1 MATEVLM
8 PKQGNS
14 VESCIILDWRVKE
27 GDPISIG
34 DVVCEAETDKSTIEV
49 ESTAAGTVLKLLFT
63 AGEEVPVMQPIL
75 VVGQKGEK
83 VAATT
88 APPEKPVDSQDAT
101 ATVASVASAEVPKQQ
116 PDPVATSTGTAG
128 SGGDLHI
135 SPRARAVASATGVDT
150 GTMDPTGPKGR
161 IIERDVL
168 EALKGREPLSPAAK
182 EALVNQALQA
192 PAQGTGIGGRVLVA
206 DLASAGAGKS
216 TTGQLSVPT
225 DFPGPVTEVVV
236 KGVRK
241 VTAKRMHDS
250 IATTAQFT
258 MNAYADASV
267 LQSLRARFKSSDPEL
282 GLQKVTINDIILF
295 AVAKTIR
302 QFPYMNSHF
311 LGDKMRTF
319 EHVHLGC
326 AVDTPKGLLVP
337 VVKYA
342 DNRSLKQISDE
353 FKRLAAMSIEGK
365 AQPDD
370 LTGGTF
376 TVTNLGAM
384 GIDTFTPVLNVPEV
398 AILGVGGI
406 SMRAV
411 EDAEGDFTFVP
422 HIGLSLTIDHQAV
435 DGAPGARF
443 LNALCRNIAT
453 IDLLMAL

>member
-1 MATEVLM
+1 M
-8 PKQGNS
+8 
-14 VESCIILDWRVKE
+14 
-27 GDPISIG
+27 
-34 DVVCEAETDKSTIEV
+34 
-49 ESTAAGTVLKLLFT
+49 
-63 AGEEVPVMQPIL
+63 
-75 VVGQKGEK
+75 
-83 VAATT
+83 
-88 APPEKPVDSQDAT
+88 
-101 ATVASVASAEVPKQQ
+101 
-116 PDPVATSTGTAG
+116 
-128 SGGDLHI
+128 
-135 SPRARAVASATGVDT
+135 
-150 GTMDPTGPKGR
+150 
-161 IIERDVL
+161 
-168 EALKGREPLSPAAK
+168 
-182 EALVNQALQA
+182 
-192 PAQGTGIGGRVLVA
+192 
-206 DLASAGAGKS
+206 
-216 TTGQLSVPT
+216 
-225 DFPGPVTEVVV
+225 V

-267 LQSLRARFKSSDPEL
+267 LQSLRARFKASAPEL
-282 GLQKVTINDIILF
+282 GLQKVTLNDMILF
-295 AVAKTIR
+295 AVAKTIK

-311 LGDKMRTF
+311 LGDKMLTF

-342 DNRSLKQISDE
+342 DSKSLKQISDE
-353 FKRLAAMSIEGK
+353 FKHLAATSIEGK

-384 GIDTFTPVLNVPEV
+384 GVDTFTPVLNVPEV

>member
-49 ESTAAGTVLKLLFT
+49 ESTAAGTVLKLLFA
-63 AGEEVPVMQPIL
+63 AGEEVPVMQPIM
-75 VVGQKGEK
+75 VVGQEGEK

-88 APPEKPVDSQDAT
+88 ASSQKPVDVQEVT
-101 ATVASVASAEVPKQQ
+101 APEGAAVSTEVPKQQ
-116 PDPVATSTGTAG
+116 PEVVATSTGTAG
-128 SGGDLHI
+128 SSGDLHI
-135 SPRARAVASATGVDT
+135 SPRARAIASTAGLDT
-150 GTMDPTGPKGR
+150 TTMVPTGPKGR
-161 IIERDVL
+161 VIERDVL
-168 EALKGREPLSPAAK
+168 EAMKGREPLSPAAK
-182 EALVNQALQA
+182 EAMVDQALQA
-192 PAQGTGIGGRVLVA
+192 PAQGSGIGGRVLVS
-206 DLASAGAGKS
+206 DLVSAGAEKQVA
-216 TTGQLSVPT
+216 GQLSVPV
-225 DFPGPVTEVVV
+225 DFPGPVTEVAV

-267 LQSLRARFKSSDPEL
+267 LQSLRARFKSSVPEL
-282 GLQKVTINDIILF
+282 GLQKVTLNDMILF
-295 AVAKTIR
+295 AVAKTIK
-302 QFPYMNSHF
+302 QFSYMNSHF

-342 DNRSLKQISDE
+342 DSKSLKQISDE
-353 FKRLAAMSIEGK
+353 FKRLAATSIEGK

-411 EDAEGDFTFVP
+411 EDAEGDFTFIP

-453 IDLLMAL
+453 FDLLMAL